1 MNEMYVTVCGR
12 LVAKPEARVTRG
24 GVPFASFR
32 VASTVRRQNP
42 ATGQYE
48 DAGTNFLNVTA
59 FRSLGANAANC
70 LDKGDPV
77 VLYGRLRVNQWM
89 RNGDIPTTSVEVD
102 AYSIGHDL
110 SYGTTSFTK
119 VTRAQVDQSDRLS
132 DPEIQ
137 SAHAALEG
145 FDAEH
150 DPYEVVLGRAGEGP
164 GERGAYR
171 DGAESD
177 GAPGPEHDPVLSGV

>member
-32 VASTVRRQNP
+32 VASTVRRQS
-42 ATGQYE
+42 ASTGQYE

-77 VLYGRLRVNQWM
+77 VVYGRMRVNQWM

-102 AYSIGHDL
+102 AYTIGHDL

-119 VTRAQVDQSDRLS
+119 VARAQVDQSDRLA

-145 FDAEH
+145 YDPEH
-150 DPYEVVLGRAGEGP
+150 DPYEVEGEGEIAMAGVATGGAAEP
-164 GERGAYR
+164 EAAGRG
-171 DGAESD
+171 
-177 GAPGPEHDPVLSGV
+177 V